1 METERRSYFG
11 SVAET
16 YEKTRPGYPS
26 IIVERINAYAEHAE
40 GGRALDVGC
49 GTGKG
54 TACLSAGGW
63 HVTGVDI
70 DERMLSVARSVVP
83 QARFLASEVGRL
95 GEHFEP
101 QNFDLV
107 AAFEAAHWFVHD
119 IEIAQ
124 LRRVLRPGG
133 ALCLINRQRAPEDT
147 LHATVKDVLSGY
159 VQQWPR
165 AQKLEVG
172 FDARDICKRAG
183 CTKIEAF
190 EFRQADPYTP
200 REAAQLATTKLGFG
214 HVPEEHRQH
223 ALRHLERVFEDHA
236 AARERQAVE
245 SVSLVRLVCG
255 RLPG

>member
-26 IIVERINAYAEHAE
+26 IIVERINAYAGHAE

-54 TACLSAGGW
+54 TACLIAGGW

-70 DERMLSVARSVVP
+70 DERMLTVARSVVP
-83 QARFLASEVGRL
+83 QARFLASEVGCL

-101 QNFDLV
+101 QSFDLV
-107 AAFEAAHWFVHD
+107 AAFSAAHWFVHD
-119 IEIAQ
+119 TEIAQ
-124 LRRVLRPGG
+124 LRRVLKPGG
-133 ALCLINRQRAPEDT
+133 ALCLINRERAPEDT
-147 LHATVKDVLSGY
+147 FHATIRGVLSGY
-159 VQQWPR
+159 VQQWPQ
-165 AQKLEVG
+165 AQQFQVG
-172 FDARDICKRAG
+172 FDARDICRRVG

-190 EFRQADPYTP
+190 DLQQANPYTP
-200 REAAQLATTKLGFG
+200 GEAAQFARTKSHFA
-214 HVPEEHRQH
+214 HVPQKHQEH
-223 ALRHLERVFEDHA
+223 ALRHLERVFEDQA
-236 AARERQAVE
+236 AAREREVVE
-245 SVSLVRLVCG
+245 SVSLMRLVCG